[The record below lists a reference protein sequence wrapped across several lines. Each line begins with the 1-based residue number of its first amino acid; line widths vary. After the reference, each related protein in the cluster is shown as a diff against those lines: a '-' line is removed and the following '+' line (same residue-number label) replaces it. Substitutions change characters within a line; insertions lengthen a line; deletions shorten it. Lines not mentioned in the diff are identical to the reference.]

1 MHIGGRNVMTPLRF
15 KHFILAVGALISVPT
30 VAAADEGGVSFWI
43 PGFFGSLA
51 AAPQQPGWSLTNIAY
66 QTSVSADAG
75 VAIARERTL
84 GNIPVNLNLSANLTA
99 SVSAR
104 ADLDLL
110 MATYVFKTPVLG
122 GQASVGLIGLYG
134 RMDTSLG
141 AQLSGT
147 VSATAAGA
155 PLGSIA
161 FSRSDMIQ
169 DTLWGFGDLLPIF
182 TLRWNAGVNNYMV
195 YLTGDVP
202 VGAYNPSRLS
212 NIGIGHGAVDGGF
225 GYTYFNPKTGQEFSG
240 VLGFTYNVANYQ
252 TQYQN
257 GVDLHFDWGASQFM
271 TKQFQVG
278 LVGYVYN
285 EIGCDSGSGDRVGCF
300 QSRVIGVGPQVG
312 FIIPISK
319 TTQGYLNI
327 KGYKEFDSANRPD
340 GWNAWV
346 TFVLSPAEQAPSA
359 STRRMRSM

>member
-1 MHIGGRNVMTPLRF
+1 MSRLNR
-15 KHFILAVGALISVPT
+15 FILLLGALIGAPT

-51 AAPQQPGWSLTNIAY
+51 ASPQQPGWSLTNIAY

-99 SVSAR
+99 SLSAR

-110 MATYVFKTPVLG
+110 MASYVFKTPVLG
-122 GQASVGLIGLYG
+122 GQASVSLLGLYG

-147 VSATAAGA
+147 LSATAGGA
-155 PLGSIA
+155 PLGSLS
-161 FSRSDMIQ
+161 FSRFDSIQ

-182 TLRWNAGVNNYMV
+182 SLRWNAGVNNYMV

-212 NIGIGHGAVDGGF
+212 NLGIGHGAVDGGF
-225 GYTYFNPKTGQEFSG
+225 GYTYLNPKTGQEFSG
-240 VLGFTYNVANYQ
+240 VLGFTYNMSNVQ

-257 GVDLHFDWGASQFM
+257 GVDMHFDWGASQFL

-278 LVGYVYN
+278 VVGYVYD
-285 EIGCDSGSGDRVGCF
+285 EVGCDSGSGDRVGCF

-327 KGYKEFDSANRPD
+327 KGYKEFDNANRPD

-346 TFVLSPAEQAPSA
+346 TFVLSPAEQTPSA
-359 STRRMRSM
+359 ASRRMRSM

>member
-1 MHIGGRNVMTPLRF
+1 MSRFGLR
-15 KHFILAVGALISVPT
+15 HCIAVLAALIGAPT
-30 VAAADEGGVSFWI
+30 VAVADEGGVSFWI

-66 QTSVSADAG
+66 QTSVSAGAD

-84 GNIPVNLNLSANLTA
+84 GNIPANLNLSANLTA
-99 SVSAR
+99 SLSAR

-110 MATYVFKTPVLG
+110 MATYVFKTPILG
-122 GQASVGLIGLYG
+122 GQASVALLGAYG

-147 VSATAAGA
+147 LSATAGGA
-155 PLGSIA
+155 PLGSIS
-161 FSRSDMIQ
+161 FSRFDSIN

-182 TLRWNAGVNNYMV
+182 SLRWSAGVNNYMV

-225 GYTYFNPKTGQEFSG
+225 GYTYLNPKTGQEFSG
-240 VLGFTYNVANYQ
+240 VLGFTYNVSNYQ

-257 GVDLHFDWGASQFM
+257 GVDMHFDWGASQFL

-278 LVGYVYN
+278 LVGYIYD
-285 EIGCDSGSGDRVGCF
+285 EIGCDSATGDKVGCF
-300 QSRVIGVGPQVG
+300 QSRVFGVGPQVG

-327 KGYKEFDSANRPD
+327 KGYKEFDNANRPD

-346 TFVLSPAEQAPSA
+346 TFVLSPAEQTPTA
-359 STRRMRSM
+359 SSRRMRSM